1 MLGRMMK
8 NIISNTATLADTVS
22 FELVGADLG
31 NHLESAIQT
40 ALTAGVIFPKGS
52 SPLSIFRET
61 LAETIQAIETHHRGP
76 LFQEFLLKGPYED
89 RGTIPTELIDNRLS
103 DAEVASVIT
112 FIYSYM
118 VNCFKGAVAELLAVK
133 ACVGLLKQLQRKSEL
148 PVNALLYVGDVVGV
162 HRPRGKGL
170 LKGADLYVLIND
182 HRPNAVPGIL
192 VAGVVEV
199 KSYFCSRRRLQE
211 QLDRHIR
218 RSKEGLRVGG
228 RDYAGEHVRV
238 GFGPNLRILRIAVLP
253 SKWRLPR
260 TFRFEKSAHG
270 RMLHVDPGVPPR
282 SDNEIIMTGNDEWR
296 ITLRWSKEALAE
308 AAYEM
313 TFWYMEKIGELIY
326 SHRRP
331 KGWEEMSACEAG
343 RNATKM
349 MLHYA
354 LLRCSTTRET
364 QRAIALY
371 NTYGFSYALGMN
383 YRNAEGRREML
394 WPRDLD
400 EIESDGKTKSGGRV
414 F

>member
-1 MLGRMMK
+1 MMK
-8 NIISNTATLADTVS
+8 NIVSNTATLADTVG

-31 NHLESAIQT
+31 NDLESAIQT
-40 ALTAGVIFPKGS
+40 ALTAGVVFPKGN

-61 LAETIQAIETHHRGP
+61 LAETIQAIETHQRGP
-76 LFQEFLLKGPYED
+76 LFQEFLLKGPYENS
-89 RGTIPTELIDNRLS
+89 GAIPTELVDNRLS

-112 FIYSYM
+112 FIYSHM

-133 ACVGLLKQLQRKSEL
+133 ACVGLLKRLQQEGEL
-148 PVNALLYVGDVVGV
+148 PANALLYVGDVVGV

-170 LKGADLYVLIND
+170 LKGADSYVLIND

-192 VAGVVEV
+192 VVGVVEV
-199 KSYFCSRRRLQE
+199 KSYFCSRRPLRE
-211 QLDRHIR
+211 QLDRHIQ

-228 RDYAGEHVRV
+228 RDYAGEHVCV

-253 SKWRLPR
+253 SKWRLPQ

-270 RMLHVDPGVPPR
+270 RLLHVDPGVPPC

-296 ITLRWSKEALAE
+296 ITLRWSKEALAK

-331 KGWEEMSACEAG
+331 KGWEEMSAGEAG
-343 RNATKM
+343 RNAAKM
-349 MLHYA
+349 MLYYA
-354 LLRCSTTRET
+354 LLRCRTTRQN

-371 NTYGFSYALGMN
+371 NTYGFNYALGMN

-394 WPRDLD
+394 WPQDLD
-400 EIESDGKTKSGGRV
+400 EIMSDGKTKCGCRL